1 MGRTPGVAVMS
12 HRQRCNARAVPVAAA
27 RNVGGPHCVLVRDA
41 ARLLPRAAAAIIRPD
56 LPLGHLRGM
65 KRMRDPLLHVLTRAV
80 RADTGRA

>member
-1 MGRTPGVAVMS
+1 
-12 HRQRCNARAVPVAAA
+12 
-27 RNVGGPHCVLVRDA
+27 
-41 ARLLPRAAAAIIRPD
+41 LLPRAAAAIIRPD

>member
-1 MGRTPGVAVMS
+1 
-12 HRQRCNARAVPVAAA
+12 
-27 RNVGGPHCVLVRDA
+27 VRDA
-41 ARLLPRAAAAIIRPD
+41 ARLLPRAAAAIIRLD